1 MGDSSFR
8 RKKIMIIYQ
17 ASLSLRILKMYWDI
31 FHERL
36 SVLLSY
42 AYVGDDIYQIL
53 VTFRHMVFKLIFDSG
68 AWSKDSGVASH
79 LSLEGLIG
87 YLLNTA
93 TRFDFYIS
101 FDTDFSDNGFDRNI
115 VNQIKMEN
123 AGLNPVPVVHNLFDG
138 EIDYYLSSGK
148 YDYIAL
154 GSSQITNFDDLAYA
168 VYRIKRGNPDIKIH
182 WFGGSRFDWLCKLP
196 IASCDTTSWAKT
208 GEFGHIN
215 YWNAHVSGLNK
226 THKIYTAGTL
236 KDNFESGEYHYVTYP
251 WRDEVD
257 QYLKDTFGLTYGDL
271 CGYDAVIN
279 MMLVNVRFY
288 AEQEKRINEERLRR
302 GIPLE

>member
-1 MGDSSFR
+1 
-8 RKKIMIIYQ
+8 MIIYQ

-87 YLLNTA
+87 YLLNNA

-123 AGLNPVPVVHNLFDG
+123 AGLNPIPVVHNLFDG
-138 EIDYYLSSGK
+138 EIDYYLNSGK
-148 YDYIAL
+148 YNYIAL

-182 WFGGSRFDWLCKLP
+182 WFGGSRFDWLCQLP
-196 IASCDTTSWAKT
+196 IASCDTTSWAMMGK
-208 GEFGHIN
+208 FGHIN
-215 YWNAHVSGLNK
+215 YWNPLASGLNK
-226 THKIYTAGTL
+226 AHLIYTAGVI
-236 KDNFESGEYHYVTYP
+236 KEDFGAGQYHYVTYP

-271 CGYDAVIN
+271 CGYDAVKN

-288 AEQEKRINEERLRR
+288 AEQQKRINEERLRR